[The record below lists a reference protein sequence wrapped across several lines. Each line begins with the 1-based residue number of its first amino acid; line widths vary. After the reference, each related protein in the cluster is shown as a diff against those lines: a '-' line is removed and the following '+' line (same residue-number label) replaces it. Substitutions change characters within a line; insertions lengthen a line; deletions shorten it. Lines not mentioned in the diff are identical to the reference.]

1 DLLPGAVLCRIGHGM
16 AAVTIRRHLEDDWTL
31 AGPSVLGA
39 GKSSLMY
46 GQNVH
51 AVDLLARDAIG
62 SAAMKQV
69 GARRGAVDRRPHPV
83 SIVLDH
89 VNDRQLPQRSH
100 VEALIDLPLID
111 RAVAEIGDRD
121 SPICAIVMGKGEP
134 GSDWH
139 LRTDDT
145 VATKEALL
153 PAEHVHRAA
162 LAVRI
167 AATTPVQLGHDTL
180 GIHAAS
186 QHVSVIAIGRD
197 DRVTFLERRLHTDD
211 HRLLPDIEVAE
222 PADQPHAVHLPGTL
236 LEAPNQ
242 QHVTIVSKQL
252 L

>member
-1 DLLPGAVLCRIGHGM
+1 M
-16 AAVTIRRHLEDDWTL
+16 AAVTIRHHLKDDRAL

-39 GKSSLMY
+39 GKPSLMY
-46 GQNVH
+46 GENVH
-51 AVDLLARDAIG
+51 AVDLLTRDSIC

-69 GARRGAVDRRPHPV
+69 GARRGAVYRRPHPV

-111 RAVAEIGDRD
+111 RAVPEIGNRD

-139 LRTDDT
+139 LRTDDA

-167 AATTPVQLGHDTL
+167 AATTPGQLGHDTL

-197 DRVTFLERRLHTDD
+197 DRVALPERCLHADD
-211 HRLLPDIEVAE
+211 DRLLPDIEVAE
-222 PADQPHAVHLPGTL
+222 AADQPHAVHLPSPL
-236 LEAPNQ
+236 LETPDH
-242 QHVTIVSKQL
+242 QHVTVVSEQL